1 MAKAKAKKK
10 NKKQLA
16 PVSIIVF
23 VLCACIVL
31 YFVVSIVKKQIEINK
46 SIDTRNE
53 LMSVLDSQLDE
64 NNELEVAISQGD
76 ESALAEEYARK
87 KGYVMPDERV
97 YVDITPGE
105 EQ

>member
-1 MAKAKAKKK
+1 MANAKTKKK
-10 NKKQLA
+10 RKQIA

-46 SIDTRNE
+46 NTDTRNE
-53 LMSVLDSQLDE
+53 LVSVLESRQAE
-64 NNELEVAISQGD
+64 NEELEAAISEGD

>member
-1 MAKAKAKKK
+1 MANAKAKKK
-10 NKKQLA
+10 RKQIA
-16 PVSIIVF
+16 PGSIIVF

-46 SIDTRNE
+46 NTDTRDE
-53 LMSVLDSQLDE
+53 LVSVLESRQAE
-64 NNELEVAISQGD
+64 NEELEVAISEGD
-76 ESALAEEYARK
+76 ESALAEEDARK

>member
-1 MAKAKAKKK
+1 MANTKTRKKR
-10 NKKQLA
+10 KQVA

-23 VLCACIVL
+23 ALCACIVL

-46 SIDTRNE
+46 NEDTRQE
-53 LMSVLDSQLDE
+53 LVSILESQQAE
-64 NNELEVAISQGD
+64 NQELEAAISEGD

-87 KGYVMPDERV
+87 KGYVMPDDRV

>member
-1 MAKAKAKKK
+1 MANTKTRKKR
-10 NKKQLA
+10 KQVA

-46 SIDTRNE
+46 NEDTHQELVSILE
-53 LMSVLDSQLDE
+53 SQQAE
-64 NNELEVAISQGD
+64 NQELEAAISEGD

-87 KGYVMPDERV
+87 KGYVMPDDRV

>member
-1 MAKAKAKKK
+1 MANTKAKKK
-10 NKKQLA
+10 KKQIA
-16 PVSIIVF
+16 PGSIIVF

-46 SIDTRNE
+46 NTDTRNE
-53 LMSVLDSQLDE
+53 LVSVLESRQAE
-64 NNELEVAISQGD
+64 NEELEVAISEGD

>member
-1 MAKAKAKKK
+1 MANTKTRKKR
-10 NKKQLA
+10 KQVA

-46 SIDTRNE
+46 NEDTHQELVSILE
-53 LMSVLDSQLDE
+53 SQQAE
-64 NNELEVAISQGD
+64 NQELEAAVSEGD

-87 KGYVMPDERV
+87 KGYVMPDDRV

>member
-1 MAKAKAKKK
+1 MANTKTRKKR
-10 NKKQLA
+10 KQAA

-46 SIDTRNE
+46 NEDTRQE
-53 LMSVLDSQLDE
+53 LVSILESQQAE
-64 NNELEVAISQGD
+64 NQELEAAISEGD

-87 KGYVMPDERV
+87 KGYVMPDDRV

>member
-1 MAKAKAKKK
+1 MANTKTRKKR
-10 NKKQLA
+10 KQVA

-46 SIDTRNE
+46 NEDTRQE
-53 LMSVLDSQLDE
+53 LVSILESQKAE
-64 NNELEVAISQGD
+64 NQELEAAISEGD

-87 KGYVMPDERV
+87 KGYVMPDDRV

>member
-1 MAKAKAKKK
+1 MAKAKAKKE
-10 NKKQLA
+10 KKQIK
-16 PVSIIVF
+16 PVSIVVF

-31 YFVVSIVKKQIEINK
+31 YFVVSIVKKQVEINK
-46 SIDTRNE
+46 SIATRNE
-53 LMSVLDSQLDE
+53 LMSALDSQLDE
-64 NNELEVAISQGD
+64 NNQLQDAISLGD

-105 EQ
+105 E

>member
-1 MAKAKAKKK
+1 MANTKTRKKR
-10 NKKQLA
+10 KQVA
-16 PVSIIVF
+16 PVSIVVF

-46 SIDTRNE
+46 NEDTRQE
-53 LMSVLDSQLDE
+53 LVSILESQQAE
-64 NNELEVAISQGD
+64 NQELEAAISEGD

-87 KGYVMPDERV
+87 KGYVMPDDRV

>member
-1 MAKAKAKKK
+1 MANAKTKKK
-10 NKKQLA
+10 KKQIA
-16 PVSIIVF
+16 PVSIVVF

-46 SIDTRNE
+46 NEDTHQELVSILE
-53 LMSVLDSQLDE
+53 SQQAE
-64 NNELEVAISQGD
+64 NQELEAAISEGD

-87 KGYVMPDERV
+87 KGYVMPDDRV

>member
-1 MAKAKAKKK
+1 MANTKTRKKR
-10 NKKQLA
+10 KQVA

-46 SIDTRNE
+46 NEDTHQELVSILE
-53 LMSVLDSQLDE
+53 SQQAE
-64 NNELEVAISQGD
+64 NQELEAAISEGD

-87 KGYVMPDERV
+87 KGYVMPDDRV
-97 YVDITPGE
+97 YVDITTGE

>member
-1 MAKAKAKKK
+1 MANAKAKKK
-10 NKKQLA
+10 RKQIA
-16 PVSIIVF
+16 PASIIVF

-46 SIDTRNE
+46 STETRNE
-53 LMSVLDSQLDE
+53 LVSVLESQQAE
-64 NNELEVAISQGD
+64 NKELEVAISQGD

>member
-1 MAKAKAKKK
+1 MANANAKKK
-10 NKKQLA
+10 KKQIA

-46 SIDTRNE
+46 STEARDE
-53 LMSVLDSQLDE
+53 LVSVLESQQAE
-64 NNELEVAISQGD
+64 NKELEAAISQGD

>member
-1 MAKAKAKKK
+1 
-10 NKKQLA
+10 
-16 PVSIIVF
+16 
-23 VLCACIVL
+23 L

-46 SIDTRNE
+46 NEDTRQE
-53 LMSVLDSQLDE
+53 LVSILESQQAE
-64 NNELEVAISQGD
+64 NQELEAAISEGD

-87 KGYVMPDERV
+87 KGYVMPDDRV

>member
-1 MAKAKAKKK
+1 MANTKTRKKR
-10 NKKQLA
+10 KQVA

-46 SIDTRNE
+46 NEDTRQE
-53 LMSVLDSQLDE
+53 LVSILESQQAE
-64 NNELEVAISQGD
+64 NQELEAAISEGD

-87 KGYVMPDERV
+87 KGYVMPDDRV

>member
-1 MAKAKAKKK
+1 MANTKAKKK
-10 NKKQLA
+10 RKQIA

-31 YFVVSIVKKQIEINK
+31 YFVVSIVKKQIEINRNT
-46 SIDTRNE
+46 DTRNE
-53 LMSVLDSQLDE
+53 LVSVLESRQAE
-64 NNELEVAISQGD
+64 NAELEVAISEGD